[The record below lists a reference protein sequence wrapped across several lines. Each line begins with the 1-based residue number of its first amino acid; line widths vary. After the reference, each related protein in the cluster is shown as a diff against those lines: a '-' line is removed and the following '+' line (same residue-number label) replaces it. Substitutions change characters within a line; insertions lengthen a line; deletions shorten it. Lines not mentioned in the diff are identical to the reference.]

1 LPVHRRQPHRP
12 LQRGSNAPA
21 RCEVL
26 DRILTEVFM
35 VRVLVVAIFLASPIL
50 LSALGEISGDPFK
63 REEG

>member
-1 LPVHRRQPHRP
+1 
-12 LQRGSNAPA
+12 
-21 RCEVL
+21 
-26 DRILTEVFM
+26 M